1 MPDRWSK
8 VDRRGG
14 GGTKKETKMRA
25 KLILQAKST
34 EPELQAAS
42 HHTPGLGTL
51 GLEAAHACVTR

>member
-1 MPDRWSK
+1 M
-8 VDRRGG
+8 GG
-14 GGTKKETKMRA
+14 AQKGNKDEA
-25 KLILQAKST
+25 KLTLQAKST